1 MHDEIWIAG
10 LSLIGTCVGSLSGIM
25 AAGRMTN
32 FRLASLEEKV
42 NRHNNLVERM
52 ARVEQST
59 KSAHHRLDSLEREG

>member
-1 MHDEIWIAG
+1 MHDEVWIAG
-10 LSLIGTCVGSLSGIM
+10 LSLIGTCVGSLSGIL

-59 KSAHHRLDSLEREG
+59 KSAHHRIDALEREG